1 MPAHTVPAEAKGQR
15 LDAFIA
21 QVDSS
26 LSRARVQKLIEQ
38 GHVMLAGKPSHAAFR
53 LKGGE
58 VLEWHVPAPVPAIPQ
73 PEALPLEIIYQDK
86 QLLVVNKASGVVV
99 HPGAGHAE
107 GTLVNA
113 LLHHVRDLQGVGGV
127 LRPGIVH
134 RLDKDTSGL
143 MVIAK
148 NEATLKAL
156 QVMFAKREVDKIYW
170 ALVAGVPP
178 PEGTLATLYGRHP
191 TQRQKFTGKVRTGKP
206 AVTHYR
212 VLESYDESAWVEVG
226 LETGRTH
233 QIRVHLSEAG
243 FPLLGDTVYTRRG
256 LKTSA
261 MAPRQMLHAQRLAFA
276 HPQSGKQ
283 LAFEAP
289 TPADFEAVRER
300 LRGGR

>member
-1 MPAHTVPAEAKGQR
+1 MPSLTVSAEAKGQR

-38 GHVMLAGKPSHAAFR
+38 GHVTLGGKPAQGAFR

-58 VLEWHVPAPVPAIPQ
+58 VLEWNVPPPTPAIPQ
-73 PEALPLEIIYQDK
+73 AEALPLEIIHQDK
-86 QLLVVNKASGVVV
+86 QLLIVNKAAGVVV

-156 QVMFAKREVDKIYW
+156 QVMFAEREVEKTYW
-170 ALVAGVPP
+170 ALVAGSPP
-178 PEGTLATLYGRHP
+178 LEGTFSTMYGRHP
-191 TQRQKFTGKVRTGKP
+191 TQRQKFTGKVRSGKP

-212 VLESYDESAWVEVG
+212 VLEAYDAAAWVE
-226 LETGRTH
+226 H
-233 QIRVHLSEAG
+233 C
-243 FPLLGDTVYTRRG
+243 P
-256 LKTSA
+256 
-261 MAPRQMLHAQRLAFA
+261 
-276 HPQSGKQ
+276 
-283 LAFEAP
+283 
-289 TPADFEAVRER
+289 
-300 LRGGR
+300 